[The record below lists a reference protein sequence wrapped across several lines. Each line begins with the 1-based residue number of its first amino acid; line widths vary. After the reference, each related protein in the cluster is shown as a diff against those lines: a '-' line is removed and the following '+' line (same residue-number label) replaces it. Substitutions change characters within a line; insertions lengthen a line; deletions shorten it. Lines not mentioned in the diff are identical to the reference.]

1 MNKPGLESLPTIHV
15 NVKVPELSVTPL
27 KFIVVV
33 SLESPAIP
41 VIFAPD
47 IVALGFESSN
57 TLILRVSFSPVLM
70 GFFARLSE
78 VKSSFELG

>member
-1 MNKPGLESLPTIHV
+1 VNTPGLESLSTIHV
-15 NVKVPELSVTPL
+15 YVKVPELPVTPL

-33 SLESPAIP
+33 LLESAVIP

-57 TLILRVSFSPVLM
+57 TLILRVSSSPALM

-78 VKSSFELG
+78 VKIALN